1 MKRLLIGLDIDGVI
15 VDAAGVMLPLLSE
28 VCNRPVS
35 RQDIYCRSF
44 EEALNIDR
52 EAVSYVWE
60 QTLENNL
67 LLNASPITG
76 ALDGLAAL
84 SRHEIWI
91 VTARPAFLQELT
103 EAWFG
108 ERNIKYDRI
117 LFDRD
122 GNKHLA
128 GPEFD
133 IFVEDF
139 LEEAN
144 LIADAGIFTL
154 LFDQPWN
161 QSPTLPDNC
170 QRVYNWST
178 IVKMIN
184 EVERES
190 GRGYEGGEIDK

>member
-1 MKRLLIGLDIDGVI
+1 MKRLVIGLDIDGVI

-44 EEALNIDR
+44 EEDLNIDG
-52 EAVSYVWE
+52 EAVKYVWE

-76 ALDGLAAL
+76 AIDGLAAL
-84 SRHEIWI
+84 GRHEIWI
-91 VTARPAFLQELT
+91 VTARPAFLQHLT

-108 ERNIKYDRI
+108 ERNIRYDRI

-144 LIADAGIFTL
+144 PIADAGIFTL

-161 QSPTLPDNC
+161 QTPSLPDNC
-170 QRVYNWST
+170 QRVYDWST
-178 IVKMIN
+178 IVRLIKQL
-184 EVERES
+184 ERES
-190 GRGYEGGEIDK
+190 